1 MPPACCSNL
10 SSSTW
15 QLRSEDPWT
24 TCFSAPERLRK
35 NVLYGIEEGLAR
47 HRVRL
52 IKLSSLPLR
61 NLPPEKAR
69 QQQPLSLVS
78 PPPRRTLRCH
88 PGQANPT
95 RLPVRQGHSWQNPIE
110 CLPYIRSRIPFPPF
124 QALTGLSDRAT
135 WSKVNRHSR

>member
-1 MPPACCSNL
+1 MLPACCSNL

-61 NLPPEKAR
+61 NLPHEKPR
-69 QQQPLSLVS
+69 QKQPLSLVS

-88 PGQANPT
+88 PGQPHPT
-95 RLPVRQGHSWQNPIE
+95 CI
-110 CLPYIRSRIPFPPF
+110 SRTEGSI
-124 QALTGLSDRAT
+124 LTDS
-135 WSKVNRHSR
+135 NRV

>member
-1 MPPACCSNL
+1 MLPACCSNL

-52 IKLSSLPLR
+52 IKLASVWGVNSLPRKPASNNRFRSSRLASAASNALMASR
-61 NLPPEKAR
+61 TG
-69 QQQPLSLVS
+69 QPDA
-78 PPPRRTLRCH
+78 H
-88 PGQANPT
+88 PGH
-95 RLPVRQGHSWQNPIE
+95 RG
-110 CLPYIRSRIPFPPF
+110 
-124 QALTGLSDRAT
+124 
-135 WSKVNRHSR
+135 

>member
-52 IKLSSLPLR
+52 IKLYSLPLSNR
-61 NLPPEKAR
+61 HPEKAR

-78 PPPRRTLRCH
+78 PAPRRTLRCH
-88 PGQANPT
+88 PGQAHPT
-95 RLPVRQGHSWQNPIE
+95 SIPGTDARFLAESNRVFARPSMKYPRSAFSSLDRIVRP
-110 CLPYIRSRIPFPPF
+110 
-124 QALTGLSDRAT
+124 SDP
-135 WSKVNRHSR
+135 SLK